1 MTKQSGVKVGFFV
14 PEEVREEFKEL
25 CQAKGSS
32 LSTELRMY
40 MIQTVNDNY
49 NQKSKVQ

>member
-1 MTKQSGVKVGFFV
+1 MVNKNDVKVGFFV
-14 PEEVREEFKEL
+14 PSEVREEFKKL
-25 CQAKGSS
+25 CSAKGSS